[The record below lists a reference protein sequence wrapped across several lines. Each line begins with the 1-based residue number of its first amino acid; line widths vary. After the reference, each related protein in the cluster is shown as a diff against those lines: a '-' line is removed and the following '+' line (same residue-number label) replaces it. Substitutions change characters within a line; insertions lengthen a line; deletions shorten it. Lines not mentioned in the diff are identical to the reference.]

1 VKVELPS
8 AGSQCFPYLVDNVIL
23 LNSKSGETA
32 FFPKKSADFWWA
44 FLCFLF
50 RVQVYLY
57 SFANL
62 VFVTY
67 ILIFTFPY
75 LLVGW
80 IFIHIL
86 WRLSCTLKFFVCNLQ
101 RFVWTRLRLACLHRI
116 LWTLCFK
123 ILTSFIEYFS
133 ACFFF
138 FFCLIDLNIFLKVLF
153 VWIYHFL
160 SLCIHT
166 STHKYYVH
174 IYFKYLHVIHL
185 HLLISL
191 KSHWSSRSLM

>member
-1 VKVELPS
+1 MKVALPS
-8 AGSQCFPYLVDNVIL
+8 AGSQCFPYLVDNVRL
-23 LNSKSGETA
+23 LNCKSGETA

-75 LLVGW
+75 LRVGW

-86 WRLSCTLKFFVCNLQ
+86 LRLSFTLKFTVFNHQ
-101 RFVWTRLRLACLHRI
+101 WFVWTRLRLACLHRI

-138 FFCLIDLNIFLKVLF
+138 CLIDLNIVFKVLF

-160 SLCIHT
+160 SLCTYIQAHT
-166 STHKYYVH
+166 NIMYTYILNTYMLS
-174 IYFKYLHVIHL
+174 ICICL
-185 HLLISL
+185 
-191 KSHWSSRSLM
+191 